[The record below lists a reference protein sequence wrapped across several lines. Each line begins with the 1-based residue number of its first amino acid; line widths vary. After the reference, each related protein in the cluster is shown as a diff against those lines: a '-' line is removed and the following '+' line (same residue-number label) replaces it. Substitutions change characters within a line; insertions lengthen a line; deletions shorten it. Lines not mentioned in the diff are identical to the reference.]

1 MHQYQVFHWLFA
13 FRTKNDR
20 KDFHNWIIS
29 RRPAWSRFP
38 CWELELRPSV
48 DVLRAALSKFRVT
61 RFYTTFTFLKQHSHS
76 LPLDCHQ
83 IHVVWKM
90 ALGSVSGWLF
100 GFQISFSWLGLKEFV
115 GLGSGGQWAANN
127 VNRWGPPSPS
137 RFQREDLVLTVRL
150 LPLYTDIE
158 IWRFLKF
165 NT

>member
-1 MHQYQVFHWLFA
+1 MHQCQVFHWLFD

-20 KDFHNWIIS
+20 KDFHYWIIL

-83 IHVVWKM
+83 IHIVWKM

-137 RFQREDLVLTVRL
+137 
-150 LPLYTDIE
+150 PLSKRRSSAHCTITSAIHRHRNLE
-158 IWRFLKF
+158 ISQV
-165 NT
+165 